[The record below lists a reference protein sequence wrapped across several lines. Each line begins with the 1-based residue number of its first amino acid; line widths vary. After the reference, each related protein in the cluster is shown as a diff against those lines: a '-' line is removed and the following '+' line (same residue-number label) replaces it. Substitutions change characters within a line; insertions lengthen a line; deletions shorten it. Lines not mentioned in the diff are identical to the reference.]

1 MKTKMMK
8 RILGFLLSA
17 VVLFSAFACFG
28 CVKKGGE
35 DVPNGTPVT
44 IVSEGAS
51 DYVILYPQ
59 GADATIVRVA
69 EQLRDAIK
77 DKTGVTLQVL
87 SVEKQRETDK
97 EILIGEMEQRQ
108 VTLDVGKN
116 VRSDDY
122 TVKVVGSRV
131 VIVGGND
138 TRTVSAV
145 RKFVNEAVN
154 TATGNTLTVQTGE
167 FARLDGTYSVTELT
181 FGGVDVSEFQIV
193 YSAFREDFYRSSV
206 EELQTRVRLLCGVR
220 LKAVP
225 SSAPA
230 AEHEFLFGDCGRELS
245 KGLTAADGQYSLSCD
260 GKSVALAAY
269 NSLASKWS
277 VRNLLDEHL
286 SLSSSGKLEVSLPV
300 ETVSRKAE
308 IGKKLIDGADLR
320 IMSSNVLFLNQN
332 DGTTRAK
339 LLKDIYMEYYPDVI
353 GLQECDSGGHSLVVS
368 GLSSYYSAACA
379 TVGTSS
385 TKSHTPILYRADS
398 CKLLNSGSY
407 LFARQADGSKTKILS
422 WAVFKHL
429 ATDKTF
435 AVINVHC
442 AIVTASIQEQY
453 ERQGKQVH
461 SNDVEGAAW
470 REDNSR
476 EILER
481 FDQLKT
487 AYGANLPVFIMGD
500 MNATANAESIQ
511 MLDRRAEL
519 GNCIDLA
526 TVSKTTGK
534 RSWHDLGK
542 APPAGNSIDHMFVT
556 KDTVQ
561 VYTHY
566 LNATPDALKS
576 SDHCQL
582 ICEVAWK

>member
-1 MKTKMMK
+1 MK
-8 RILGFLLSA
+8 RTLGLTLMAAMLLS
-17 VVLFSAFACFG
+17 VLACFG

-44 IVSEGAS
+44 IVSEGTS

-87 SVEKQRETDK
+87 SVEKRTETDK

-108 VTLDVGKN
+108 VTLDVGKD

-398 CKLLNSGSY
+398 CQLLNSGSY
-407 LFARQADGSKTKILS
+407 SFAQQAGSASKILS

-442 AIVTASIQEQY
+442 TVVTETIQKRYQDKGLEIPQ
-453 ERQGKQVH
+453 
-461 SNDVEGAAW
+461 NTVEGATW

-526 TVSKTTGK
+526 TVSKTTGI

-561 VYTHY
+561 VYTHF

>member
-1 MKTKMMK
+1 MK
-8 RILGFLLSA
+8 RKIMKRTLGLTLMAAMLLS
-17 VVLFSAFACFG
+17 VLACFG
-28 CVKKGGE
+28 CVKRGGE
-35 DVPNGTPVT
+35 DIPDGTPVT

-77 DKTGVTLQVL
+77 DKTGATLQVL

-108 VTLDVGKN
+108 VTLDVGKD

-230 AEHEFLFGDCGRELS
+230 AEHEFLFGDCGRGVS

-300 ETVSRKAE
+300 ETVSRKPE

-353 GLQECDSGGHSLVVS
+353 GLQECDSSGHSLVVS

-385 TKSHTPILYRADS
+385 TKSHTPILYRADR
-398 CKLLNSGSY
+398 CQLLNSGSY
-407 LFARQADGSKTKILS
+407 SFAQQAGSASKILS

-442 AIVTASIQEQY
+442 TVVTATIQERY
-453 ERQGKQVH
+453 ESQGKPVP
-461 SNDVEGAAW
+461 SNDVDGAEW

-476 EILER
+476 VILER
-481 FDQLKT
+481 FDQLKGT
-487 AYGANLPVFIMGD
+487 YGANLPVFIMGD
-500 MNATANAESIQ
+500 MNATAAAESIQ

-526 TVSKTTGK
+526 TVSKTTGI

-556 KDTVQ
+556 KDTVH

-566 LNATPDALKS
+566 LNTSTDALKS

>member
-51 DYVILYPQ
+51 DYVILYPKD
-59 GADATIVRVA
+59 AAATIVRVA

-87 SVEKQRETDK
+87 SVEKRTETDK

-108 VTLDVGKN
+108 VTLDVGKD

-181 FGGVDVSEFQIV
+181 FGGVNVSEFQIV

-230 AEHEFLFGDCGRELS
+230 AEHEFLFGDCGRGVS

-353 GLQECDSGGHSLVVS
+353 GLQECDSSGHSLVVS

-398 CKLLNSGSY
+398 CKLLASGSY

-453 ERQGKQVH
+453 ERQGKKVP

-481 FDQLKT
+481 FDQLKSD
-487 AYGANLPVFIMGD
+487 YGANLPVFIMGD

-542 APPAGNSIDHMFVT
+542 APPAGAPIDHMFVT

-561 VYTHY
+561 VYTHF

>member
-1 MKTKMMK
+1 MKAKMMK
-8 RILGFLLSA
+8 RTLGLTLMAAMLLS
-17 VVLFSAFACFG
+17 VLACFG
-28 CVKKGGE
+28 CVKRGGE
-35 DVPNGTPVT
+35 DIPDGTPVT

-77 DKTGVTLQVL
+77 DKTGATLQVL

-108 VTLDVGKN
+108 VTLDVGKD

-230 AEHEFLFGDCGRELS
+230 AEHEFLFGDCGRGVS

-300 ETVSRKAE
+300 ETVSRKPE

-353 GLQECDSGGHSLVVS
+353 GLQECDSSGHSLVVS

-385 TKSHTPILYRADS
+385 TKSHTPILYRADR
-398 CKLLNSGSY
+398 CQLLNSGSY
-407 LFARQADGSKTKILS
+407 SFAQQAGSASKILS

-442 AIVTASIQEQY
+442 TVVTATIQERY
-453 ERQGKQVH
+453 ESQGKPVP
-461 SNDVEGAAW
+461 SNDVDGAEW

-481 FDQLKT
+481 FDQLKGT
-487 AYGANLPVFIMGD
+487 YGANLPVFIMGD
-500 MNATANAESIQ
+500 MNATAAAESIQ
-511 MLDRRAEL
+511 MLDRREEL

-526 TVSKTTGK
+526 TVSKTTGI

-556 KDTVQ
+556 KDTVH

-566 LNATPDALKS
+566 LNTSTDALKS

>member
-1 MKTKMMK
+1 MKAKMMK
-8 RILGFLLSA
+8 RTLGLTLMAAMLLS
-17 VVLFSAFACFG
+17 VLACFG
-28 CVKKGGE
+28 CVKRGGE
-35 DVPNGTPVT
+35 DIPDGTPVT

-77 DKTGVTLQVL
+77 DKTGATLQVL

-108 VTLDVGKN
+108 VTLDVGKD

-230 AEHEFLFGDCGRELS
+230 AEHEFLFGDCGRGVS

-300 ETVSRKAE
+300 ETVSRKPE

-353 GLQECDSGGHSLVVS
+353 GLQECDSSGHSLVVS

-385 TKSHTPILYRADS
+385 TKSHTPILYRADR
-398 CKLLNSGSY
+398 CQLLNSGSY
-407 LFARQADGSKTKILS
+407 SFAQQAGSASKILS

-442 AIVTASIQEQY
+442 TVVTATIQERY
-453 ERQGKQVH
+453 ESQGKPVP
-461 SNDVEGAAW
+461 SNDVDGAEW

-481 FDQLKT
+481 FDQLKGT
-487 AYGANLPVFIMGD
+487 YGANLPVFIMGD
-500 MNATANAESIQ
+500 MNATAAAESIQ

-526 TVSKTTGK
+526 TVSKTTGI

-556 KDTVQ
+556 KDTVH

-566 LNATPDALKS
+566 LNTSTDALKS